1 MTENNNRPTFGFIG
15 VGNMGGALARAVSRR
30 VPGERVLLSN
40 RTQSKAESLAAELG
54 CKALKDNQA
63 VASQATYLFLG
74 VKPQGM
80 AALLAELAPTLAA
93 RTDRFVLV
101 NIAAGLGIEDIQS
114 MAGGRYPT
122 ILLKPNTPAA
132 VGEGMSL
139 YLSSPQVTAEEEA
152 AFLEALEDSGRL
164 APLPE
169 NLMDIGGAL
178 AGCGP
183 AFVDMFIEA
192 LADGGVACGLPRG
205 VAVELAAQMTAG
217 AARLV
222 LESGKHPGQ
231 LKDEVCSPGGV
242 TIQGV
247 RKLEEKG
254 FRSAVM
260 EAVIGTFKQSEE
272 MKKQT

>member
-1 MTENNNRPTFGFIG
+1 MGKENSGAVFGFIG
-15 VGNMGGALARAVSRR
+15 TGNMGGALARAVCRR

-40 RTQSKAESLAAELG
+40 RTQAKAQTLAAELG
-54 CKALKDNQA
+54 CIAEADNPA
-63 VASQATYLFLG
+63 VASKAFYLFLG

-80 AALLAELAPTLAA
+80 AGLLAEIAPTLRA
-93 RTDRFVLV
+93 RQDRFILV
-101 NIAAGLGIEDIQS
+101 NIAAGLSMADIQS
-114 MAGGRYPT
+114 MAGAEYPV
-122 ILLKPNTPAA
+122 IQLKPNTPAA
-132 VGEGMSL
+132 IGEGMSL
-139 YLSSPQVTAEEEA
+139 YLSSPEVTAEEEA
-152 AFLEALEDSGRL
+152 VFLDALEASGRL

-169 NLMDIGGAL
+169 NLMDIGGVL

-183 AFVDMFIEA
+183 AFVDLFIEA
-192 LADGGVACGLPRG
+192 LADGGVACGLPRSL
-205 VAVELAAQMTAG
+205 AVELAAQMTAG

-247 RKLEEKG
+247 RRLEELG

-260 EAVIGTFKQSEE
+260 EAVIAAFEKNRSI
-272 MKKQT
+272 

>member
-1 MTENNNRPTFGFIG
+1 MIAEGNRPSFGFIG
-15 VGNMGGALARAVSRR
+15 TGNMGGALARAVCQT
-30 VPGERVLLSN
+30 VEGERVLLSN
-40 RTQSKAESLAAELG
+40 RTQAKAQALAAELG
-54 CKALKDNQA
+54 CRAPGSNQA
-63 VASQATYLFLG
+63 VAGEASYIFLG

-80 AALLAELAPTLAA
+80 AALLAELAPVLAD
-93 RTDRFVLV
+93 RKDRFVLV
-101 NIAAGLGIEDIQS
+101 NIAAGLDVKDIQR
-114 MAGGRYPT
+114 MAGGRYPV
-122 ILLKPNTPAA
+122 IQLKPNTPAA
-132 VGEGMSL
+132 IGEGMSL
-139 YLSSPQVTAEEEA
+139 YLSSPEVTPEEERV
-152 AFLEALEDSGRL
+152 FLDALADSGRL

-169 NLMDIGGAL
+169 NLMDIGGVL

-192 LADGGVACGLPRG
+192 LADGAVACGLPRAA
-205 VAVELAAQMTAG
+205 AVELAAQMTAG

-254 FRSAVM
+254 FRSAVT
-260 EAVIGTFKQSEE
+260 EAVIAAFEKSTAMGKDG
-272 MKKQT
+272 